1 MQVLRVYRGK
11 WKMACTRCRCVT
23 NGREPEGVERP
34 DRVTGCKL
42 TRNFSRM
49 VTQIALS
56 TASPTSTIAIYGNWT
71 ILARASPS
79 FSSIASQRERERPAN
94 DPSLLP
100 RTALIVSLIRDRGEK
115 ISPLE
120 DAEKV
125 FLAGV

>member
-1 MQVLRVYRGK
+1 
-11 WKMACTRCRCVT
+11 MACTRCRCVT

-100 RTALIVSLIRDRGEK
+100 RTPRTALIVSLIRDRGEK
-115 ISPLE
+115 IAPLE